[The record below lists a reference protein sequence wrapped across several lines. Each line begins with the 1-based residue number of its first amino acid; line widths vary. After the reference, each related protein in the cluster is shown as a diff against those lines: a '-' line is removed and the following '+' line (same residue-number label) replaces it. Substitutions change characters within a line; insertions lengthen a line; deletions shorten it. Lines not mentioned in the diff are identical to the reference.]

1 MDLTLKE
8 NYVETYLYCADNN
21 AFYPFSLKGDYENAG
36 SWPSSG
42 IEVSED
48 IYLAFT
54 NKYNEGKVLG
64 SNEQG
69 MPVWK
74 DAPPLSQEEAIECA
88 EADRQSRIL
97 AANDFINMRQWLG
110 KAALGRLND
119 LDKEQ
124 YNRWLDYLD
133 LLVALDV
140 STAPVVNWPE
150 QPN

>member
-1 MDLTLKE
+1 MDLISKE
-8 NYVETYLYCADNN
+8 QYVEKYFFCASNN
-21 AFYPFSLKGDYENAG
+21 AFYPFSMKDDYESAG

-42 IEVSED
+42 VEVSED
-48 IYLAFT
+48 VFLNFT
-54 NKYNEGKVLG
+54 SKHNENKVLG
-64 SNEQG
+64 SDEQG
-69 MPVWK
+69 MPAWK
-74 DAPPLSQEEAIECA
+74 EIPPLSQEEAIECA

-97 AANDFINMRQWLG
+97 AANDFINIKQWLG